1 MQKLEQV
8 LDGKVTALKPWGA
21 AFERCFKPHTVNAN
35 PVTLYRW
42 LFFSALTQRRKGL
55 DSLRL
60 VFFFFPS
67 AKSNAEQSGCGQL
80 TSPPNPARGECWE
93 GRGFSPS
100 PGPNPISD

>member
-42 LFFSALTQRRKGL
+42 LFFLHLHKG
-55 DSLRL
+55 
-60 VFFFFPS
+60 
-67 AKSNAEQSGCGQL
+67 
-80 TSPPNPARGECWE
+80 
-93 GRGFSPS
+93 GRGS
-100 PGPNPISD
+100 IL

>member
-42 LFFSALTQRRKGL
+42 LFFCTYTKEEGAR
-55 DSLRL
+55 
-60 VFFFFPS
+60 FFEACIFFLP
-67 AKSNAEQSGCGQL
+67 
-80 TSPPNPARGECWE
+80 
-93 GRGFSPS
+93 FSKKQC
-100 PGPNPISD
+100 